1 MTTQAAQPE
10 ALSVVSLSHAYPAPK
25 RARRMPDSLK
35 ETTPRRLALDGV
47 SFNVHPGEIFGI
59 LGPNGSGKT
68 TLFRVLSTMLSP
80 NGGPDHS
87 GGTASITGHDV
98 LTAPAAA
105 RAQLGVVF
113 QSPSLDGKLT
123 ATENLRH
130 HGRLYGLAGKDL
142 KNRIDQW
149 LDFFGLTDRRN
160 EFVER
165 FSGGMRRKLEVA
177 KALLHEPKLLLMD
190 EPATGLDPAARR
202 ELWQKLLQLRKDKH
216 MTIVLTTHLMDEAEH
231 CDRLA
236 IMAAGKLITV
246 DTPDHLK
253 SRIGGDVI
261 TLEPEPTEVSSGCHT
276 LSANAAK
283 CADSVDGTPKT
294 DNTLCPPGQSVAPDL
309 TPPDSFPRD
318 TAAGSTPADQLAA
331 DITARFG
338 PWNDGAAPTVVD
350 GRVRFEKPDGARL
363 AAEAA
368 STFPGRIR
376 SLTVGRPTIEDAF
389 MHLTGIGLG
398 DGDR

>member
-1 MTTQAAQPE
+1 MPELTTQPAAPE
-10 ALSVVSLSHAYPAPK
+10 ALSVVALSHAYPAPK
-25 RARRMPDSLK
+25 RSRRNTDGP
-35 ETTPRRLALDGV
+35 TPRRLALDGI
-47 SFNVHPGEIFGI
+47 SFTVHTGEVFGI

-68 TLFRVLSTMLSP
+68 TLFRVLSTMLAP
-80 NGGPDHS
+80 NDGSDHYGGS
-87 GGTASITGHDV
+87 ASITGHDV
-98 LTAPAAA
+98 LTDPAAA
-105 RAQLGVVF
+105 RARLGVVF

-130 HGRLYGLAGKDL
+130 HGRLYGLGGKDL
-142 KNRIDQW
+142 TKRIDQW
-149 LDFFGLTDRRN
+149 LDFFGLIDRRN

-236 IMAAGKLITV
+236 IMVAGKLITV

-253 SRIGGDVI
+253 ARIGGDVI
-261 TLEPEPTEVSSGCHT
+261 TLEPEPYPTDGSTTSSPGCHT
-276 LSANAAK
+276 LTANAAK
-283 CADSVDGTPKT
+283 CADSPQDEQSPEG
-294 DNTLCPPGQSVAPDL
+294 TLCPPGQSVAPEHVG
-309 TPPDSFPRD
+309 TS
-318 TAAGSTPADQLAA
+318 PADQLAA
-331 DITARFG
+331 DIADKFG
-338 PWNDGAAPTVVD
+338 PWDDGAAPTVVD

-389 MHLTGIGLG
+389 MHLTGMGLG
-398 DGDR
+398 DGERWLTG

>member
-1 MTTQAAQPE
+1 MTTQTAQPE

-25 RARRMPDSLK
+25 RARRKPDGTNGSPGAPGA
-35 ETTPRRLALDGV
+35 PRRLALDGI
-47 SFNVHPGEIFGI
+47 SFTVHPGEVFGI

-68 TLFRVLSTMLSP
+68 TLFRILSTMLAPTPGNS
-80 NGGPDHS
+80 GEDKS
-87 GGTASITGHDV
+87 GGTAFITGHDV
-98 LTAPAAA
+98 LTSPAAA

-123 ATENLRH
+123 AVENLRH

-142 KNRIDQW
+142 KNRISQW
-149 LDFFGLTDRRN
+149 LEFFGLTERRN

-202 ELWQKLLQLRKDKH
+202 ELWQKLLQLRKDKN

-261 TLEPEPTEVSSGCHT
+261 TLEPEPPE
-276 LSANAAK
+276 
-283 CADSVDGTPKT
+283 
-294 DNTLCPPGQSVAPDL
+294 APD
-309 TPPDSFPRD
+309 TSDTG
-318 TAAGSTPADQLAA
+318 TAADRLAA
-331 DITARFG
+331 DITAQFG
-338 PWNDGAAPTVVD
+338 PWDDGAAPTVVD

-389 MHLTGIGLG
+389 MSLTGIGLG

>member
-1 MTTQAAQPE
+1 
-10 ALSVVSLSHAYPAPK
+10 
-25 RARRMPDSLK
+25 
-35 ETTPRRLALDGV
+35 
-47 SFNVHPGEIFGI
+47 
-59 LGPNGSGKT
+59 
-68 TLFRVLSTMLSP
+68 
-80 NGGPDHS
+80 
-87 GGTASITGHDV
+87 
-98 LTAPAAA
+98 LTSPAAA

-123 ATENLRH
+123 AVENLRH

-142 KNRIDQW
+142 KNRINQW
-149 LDFFGLTDRRN
+149 LAFFGLTERRS

-202 ELWQKLLQLRKDKH
+202 ELWQKLLQLRKDKN

-261 TLEPEPTEVSSGCHT
+261 TLEPEPTEVTSGCHT

-283 CADSVDGTPKT
+283 CADSPEAEQSTEG
-294 DNTLCPPGQSVAPDL
+294 TLCPAGQSVAPEHVG
-309 TPPDSFPRD
+309 TS
-318 TAAGSTPADQLAA
+318 AADQLAA

-338 PWNDGAAPTVVD
+338 PWDDGAAPTVVD

-389 MHLTGIGLG
+389 MHLTGVGLG

>member
-1 MTTQAAQPE
+1 MTTPTAQPE

-25 RARRMPDSLK
+25 RARQDAKGPA
-35 ETTPRRLALDGV
+35 PRRLALDGIC
-47 SFNVHPGEIFGI
+47 FTVHPGEIFGI

-68 TLFRVLSTMLSP
+68 TLFRVLSTMLAP
-80 NGGPDHS
+80 NAGPDQP

-98 LTAPAAA
+98 LTEPAAA

-123 ATENLRH
+123 AYENLRH
-130 HGRLYGLAGKDL
+130 HGRLYGLGGKDL
-142 KNRIDQW
+142 KQRIDQW
-149 LDFFGLTDRRN
+149 LAFFGLTDRRN

-202 ELWQKLLQLRKDKH
+202 ELWQKLLQLRADKH

-236 IMAAGKLITV
+236 IMAGGKLITV

-261 TLEPEPTEVSSGCHT
+261 TLEPEPPESLPPEVSS
-276 LSANAAK
+276 
-283 CADSVDGTPKT
+283 
-294 DNTLCPPGQSVAPDL
+294 DN
-309 TPPDSFPRD
+309 
-318 TAAGSTPADQLAA
+318 PADQLAK
-331 DITARFG
+331 DITEKFG
-338 PWNDGAAPTVVD
+338 PWNDGAAPAVVD

-389 MHLTGIGLG
+389 MHLTGLGLG
-398 DGDR
+398 DGER

>member
-1 MTTQAAQPE
+1 MPTQAAQPE

-25 RARRMPDSLK
+25 KSRREPDR
-35 ETTPRRLALDGV
+35 PAGRRLALDGI
-47 SFNVHPGEIFGI
+47 SFTVHPGEIFGI

-68 TLFRVLSTMLSP
+68 TLFRILSTMLAP
-80 NGGPDHS
+80 NGGPDNS

-98 LTAPAAA
+98 LAAPAAA
-105 RAQLGVVF
+105 RAQFGVVF

-123 ATENLRH
+123 AIENLRH

-142 KNRIDQW
+142 KNRINQW
-149 LDFFGLTDRRN
+149 LAFFGLTERRS

-202 ELWQKLLQLRKDKH
+202 ELWQKLLQLRQDKN

-261 TLEPEPTEVSSGCHT
+261 TLEPEPKEVSSGCHT
-276 LSANAAK
+276 LSATAAK
-283 CADSVDGTPKT
+283 CADSVDGTSKT

-309 TPPDSFPRD
+309 TEGSL
-318 TAAGSTPADQLAA
+318 TSAADRLAA
-331 DITARFG
+331 DITAKFG
-338 PWNDGAAPTVVD
+338 PWDDGAAPTVVD

-368 STFPGRIR
+368 STFPDRIR

-389 MHLTGIGLG
+389 MHLTGVGLG

>member
-1 MTTQAAQPE
+1 MPEPTAQPE

-25 RARRMPDSLK
+25 RARRKSDGPKASSGA
-35 ETTPRRLALDGV
+35 TPRRLALDGI
-47 SFNVHPGEIFGI
+47 SFTVHPGEIFGI

-68 TLFRVLSTMLSP
+68 TLFRVLSTMLKP
-80 NGGPDHS
+80 GGGTDS
-87 GGTASITGHDV
+87 AGNSGGGTASITGHDV

-123 ATENLRH
+123 ALENLRH
-130 HGRLYGLAGKDL
+130 HGRLYGLGGKDL

-149 LDFFGLTDRRN
+149 LAFFGLTDRRN

-202 ELWQKLLQLRKDKH
+202 ELWQKLLQLRQDKH

-261 TLEPEPTEVSSGCHT
+261 TLEPER
-276 LSANAAK
+276 
-283 CADSVDGTPKT
+283 T
-294 DNTLCPPGQSVAPDL
+294 DNG
-309 TPPDSFPRD
+309 
-318 TAAGSTPADQLAA
+318 TAADQLAA
-331 DITARFG
+331 DIMARFG
-338 PWNDGAAPTVVD
+338 PWDDGAAPTVVD

-389 MHLTGIGLG
+389 MHLTGLGLG
-398 DGDR
+398 DGER